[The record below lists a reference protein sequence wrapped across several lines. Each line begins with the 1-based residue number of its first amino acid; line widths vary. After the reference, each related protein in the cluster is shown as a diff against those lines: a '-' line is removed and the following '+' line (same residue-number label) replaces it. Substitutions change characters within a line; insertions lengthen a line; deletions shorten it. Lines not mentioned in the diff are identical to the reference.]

1 MQYFRKLCNVNPA
14 AGRYLSVSIP
24 AELSSIFKT
33 DMAVVEALAD
43 GKGIAIRPAKVEA
56 L

>member
-1 MQYFRKLCNVNPA
+1 MQYLRKINNVNPA

-24 AELSSIFKT
+24 AELSTIFET
-33 DMAVVEALAD
+33 DMAFVEALAD
-43 GKGIAIRPAKVEA
+43 GKGISIRPAKVEA